1 MPINLRDKR
10 ELAAR
15 TLGVG
20 VNRIKFEPEYIEDVL
35 DAITRDDIGS
45 LVTARSIYVA
55 EIKGTSRGRTRV
67 KHLRARKHG
76 TGPGS
81 KKGRKKARQGKK
93 QIWVKKVR
101 AMRRQI
107 RILKARGEISNK
119 VHWSLYIK
127 INGGHVR
134 TLSHLRELAREA
146 TTDQT

>member
-20 VNRIKFEPEYIEDVL
+20 VNRIKFEPEFMEDVL
-35 DAITRDDIGS
+35 DAITRDDIRS
-45 LVTARSIYVA
+45 LLTARTIYVA
-55 EIKGTSRGRTRV
+55 GKKGTSRGRA
-67 KHLRARKHG
+67 RARHLKTKKHG
-76 TGPGS
+76 KGPGS

-101 AMRRQI
+101 SMRRHI
-107 RILKARGEISNK
+107 KIMKSRGDINNK
-119 VHWSLYIK
+119 VFWSLYKK

-134 TLSHLRELAREA
+134 SLSHLRELVKEA
-146 TTDQT
+146 TTS